1 MLVGKVLLRIR
12 RKNNT
17 VGAAYMHFTVVKGR
31 NKHWRL
37 VGLQAMTRR
46 RKKMKFIALR
56 MTTMMFT
63 MPMMMMFTTPM
74 MHAGKVG
81 ACENAPRVVACP
93 SQLHCPILLVPSYL
107 SYLSCP
113 ILLVKS
119 YLSCLFVKEIHMP
132 KSEKFYYPI
141 SPFLAYGSGLLC
153 LEPACC
159 VLEYYD

>member
-1 MLVGKVLLRIR
+1 MLTYMLVGKVLLRIR

-63 MPMMMMFTTPM
+63 MPMVMMMFTTPM

-81 ACENAPRVVACP
+81 ACGNAPRVVACP
-93 SQLHCPILLVPSYL
+93 RQLHCPILLVL
-107 SYLSCP
+107 FCF
-113 ILLVKS
+113 
-119 YLSCLFVKEIHMP
+119 SCLTCQRNTLDDYLQI
-132 KSEKFYYPI
+132 
-141 SPFLAYGSGLLC
+141 
-153 LEPACC
+153 
-159 VLEYYD
+159 